1 MLNSHWLNFYSMNIW
16 ARNFVK
22 HAINYWLLADDHLE
36 EKNYFAL
43 LPSDVVLPK
52 ATNSTSIKTDSPT
65 YNK

>member
-1 MLNSHWLNFYSMNIW
+1 MNIW

-22 HAINYWLLADDHLE
+22 HAINYWLLADDYLE